1 MVMLAV
7 DTASAATSVALL
19 DGDDLLAHEV
29 HVDARSHAEVLA
41 VMVERALQASGR
53 PRVTAIACGVGPGAY
68 TGLRVGVS
76 SAQAYALGW
85 DVPVY
90 GVCSLDAMAFT
101 AARTATEPFACA
113 IDARRRELYWA
124 QYDAHGVRVQGPF
137 VARPEAIDPAVRAM
151 PWFGEAAVA
160 YPERLRIDRAAGV
173 LYPDARDLARFALH
187 HLALGQRVASTSI
200 ELSAHGQDSGATAAA
215 LVGQALLVPLP
226 LYVRR
231 PDAQESVA

>member
-19 DGDDLLAHEV
+19 DGEELIAHEV
-29 HVDARSHAEVLA
+29 HIDARSHAEVLA
-41 VMVERALQASGR
+41 VMVERALKAAGS
-53 PRVTAIACGVGPGAY
+53 PRITTVACGVGPGAY

-90 GVCSLDAMAFT
+90 GVCSLDAMAL
-101 AARTATEPFACA
+101 AASQYANGPFACA

-124 QYDAHGVRVQGPF
+124 HYDESGRRLEGPF
-137 VARPEAIDPAVRAM
+137 VTAPGAISEAVRTL
-151 PWFGEAAVA
+151 PWFGEIALSYSEVLNSAQADRVGHPDAGAVA
-160 YPERLRIDRAAGV
+160 LFVRSQLLSGAS
-173 LYPDARDLARFALH
+173 
-187 HLALGQRVASTSI
+187 VAPMPI
-200 ELSAHGQDSGATAAA
+200 ELSTHGQDSGATAAA
-215 LVGQALLVPLP
+215 LRGQMLLQPLP

-231 PDAQESVA
+231 PDAVESAK